1 MKHVFSGKIFGEVS
15 SIKCNQNSSSG
26 SRVVTGAQAGKQTDG
41 RTDGRGDMT
50 KALVGFRTF
59 ANASKNAILT
69 CLAINGY
76 IAVSILLY
84 VHGCNRKF

>member
-1 MKHVFSGKIFGEVS
+1 MYFLERFLEKSLLSNVIKIRLV
-15 SIKCNQNSSSG
+15 
-26 SRVVTGAQAGKQTDG
+26 GAELFQGDRQG
-41 RTDGRGDMT
+41 TDGRGDMT
-50 KALVGFRTF
+50 KPLVGFRTF

-69 CLAINGY
+69 RPAINGY